1 MKKVFYISL
10 LVLVADQALKFWV
23 KTHMYLGEKI
33 AMTSW
38 FDLHFVENP
47 GMAFG
52 MEFGGDGGK
61 LALTIFR
68 IILSGL
74 LLFWI
79 WTLANRKAPNI
90 LVIPLTLIF
99 AGAVGNV
106 LDSMFY
112 GLIFNDPP
120 FGVATFLP
128 EGGGYGTFL
137 HGRVVDMFYV
147 HLWEGNLPA
156 WLPIWGGKPFVFF
169 PAVFNIA
176 DIAVSVGIILLLIFQ
191 RKAFDRKNSYQK
203 SDRYVKDF

>member
-23 KTHMYLGEKI
+23 KTHMYLDEKI

-203 SDRYVKDF
+203 SERYVKDF

>member
-1 MKKVFYISL
+1 MKKLFYISL

-33 AMTSW
+33 AVTSW

-112 GLIFNDPP
+112 GLIFNAPP

-147 HLWEGNLPA
+147 HLWEGDLPA